1 MRTARQGLGAA
12 GERLARQHL
21 VRQGYEI
28 LETNVRLAGLGEID
42 IVARDGDT
50 LAFVEVRTRRGQG
63 YGSPEDSLTDAKR
76 ARLAALAQA
85 WLELRQQ
92 ESLPW
97 RVDLVAVQLSL
108 SGGVERLEIVKDVV
122 EDLA

>member
-1 MRTARQGLGAA
+1 MRTAKQGLGAT
-12 GERLARQHL
+12 GERLAREHL
-21 VRQGYEI
+21 VRHGYEV
-28 LETNVRLAGLGEID
+28 LESNVRLPGLGEVD
-42 IVARDGDT
+42 IVAKDGAM
-50 LAFVEVRTRRGQG
+50 LVFVEVRTRRGEE

-85 WLELRQQ
+85 WLELRHQ

-97 RVDLVAVQLSL
+97 RVDLVAVQMSL
-108 SGGVERLEIVKDVV
+108 RGRVERLEIVKDVV